1 MKKPILAS
9 LCLVPTALTLQA
21 ADLTESTF
29 TQVINSVS
37 VVTPG
42 TQQTQKAEVNGI
54 VKAPQLVRT
63 GPNSRAE
70 LLAKDQTLTR
80 VGANTLFSFE
90 PKGRHINLQQGSVL
104 FHSPPGRG
112 GGTIKTGG
120 AAAAVLG
127 TTIMIVATPNG
138 GFKGVVLEGKGRF
151 TLPGGG
157 SRDLK
162 AGQLLFVL
170 PGVQGFGPTLNINLA
185 KMVEG
190 SGLVQG
196 YASALPSIAK
206 VESAVA
212 AQASA
217 ISSGKLQD
225 TGLLVGN
232 TATKEEVAVI
242 DQSTFEAAVKENKSR
257 LEQSWD
263 KDIEVRTEILPGDRL
278 FGRSDENYPKRS
290 LWADTVT
297 LSMLGEDIKLNTHS
311 VFLPELPSP
320 AEGQPAPVIG
330 IIAQQTLSVEEDLD
344 FYTWQTPPNE
354 RPGLALGG
362 DEVKIYNNK
371 DLRYDSANGLFLGAR
386 KSISIKGS
394 KIENRSGTL
403 VLKSENG
410 SIKQEGGTLVAGAQA
425 SLDLS
430 ALKNNEKIELSNV
443 SLAGGSLNIQAE
455 DKVQL
460 SNVNFTRSGY
470 SSQFGSISMAA
481 KTIVFSDVSLPD
493 QPMLLKTREGALAPN
508 PNKQTAVMNGYVNFY
523 RDVTVR
529 GEPAQLYVK
538 GHPGARDSANITIEK
553 LK

>member
-1 MKKPILAS
+1 MKNSILTC
-9 LCLVPTALTLQA
+9 LCLAPVALTLHG

-29 TQVINSVS
+29 TQVINSVT

-42 TQQTQKAEVNGI
+42 TQATQKAEVNGV
-54 VKAPQLVRT
+54 VKSPQMVRT

-90 PKGRHINLQQGSVL
+90 PKGRHINLQQGSLL

-151 TLPGGG
+151 TLPSGN

-185 KMVEG
+185 KMVAG

-196 YASALPSIAK
+196 YSSALPSLAK

-242 DQSTFEAAVKENKSR
+242 DPSTFEAAVKENKSR
-257 LEQSWD
+257 IEHSWD
-263 KDIEVRTEILPGDRL
+263 KDIEIKKEVLPTDRIFARTDLD
-278 FGRSDENYPKRS
+278 YPQRS
-290 LWADTVT
+290 LWADQV
-297 LSMLGEDIKLNTHS
+297 SMAMLGEDIRLDNES
-311 VFLPELPSP
+311 IFLPTLPPQTPGDS
-320 AEGQPAPVIG
+320 APVFG
-330 IIAQQTLSVEEDLD
+330 IIAKQTLSVKEDID
-344 FYTWQTPPNE
+344 FYAWNVPADQ

-362 DEVKIYNNK
+362 DDLKINNNK
-371 DLRYDSANGLFLGAR
+371 DIRYDSVNGLFLGAN
-386 KSISIKGS
+386 KTISIKGS
-394 KIENRSGTL
+394 QIENRAGTL
-403 VLKSENG
+403 QVKSQNG
-410 SIKQEGGTLVAGAQA
+410 SVKQEGGTLVAGAD
-425 SLDLS
+425 SRLDIS
-430 ALKNNEKIELSNV
+430 ATKKNEKVDLSNV
-443 SLAGGSLNIQAE
+443 SLAGGTLDIKAE
-455 DKVQL
+455 DGVQL
-460 SNVNFTRSGY
+460 TSVNFTRSGY
-470 SSQFGSISMAA
+470 AAQFGSISMAA
-481 KTIVFSDVSLPD
+481 KTIVFSSVNLPD
-493 QPMLLKTREGALAPN
+493 TRIDLYTTEGKLAPH
-508 PNKQTAVMNGYVNFY
+508 PNTRANIMNGYVNFY

-529 GEPAQLYVK
+529 GEPAQYYVK
-538 GHPGARDSANITIEK
+538 GETGARPGANITIGK
-553 LK
+553 LP